1 MRKNLFFDKKN
12 KRNNNKIYI
21 IRIFIIENIKKADIS
36 IFFMQKK

>member
-21 IRIFIIENIKKADIS
+21 IRIFIIKNIKKADIS